1 MNKIIRCHLKKE
13 IETQTVYLAG
23 EAFLGVEGR
32 REKHVGGQS
41 LGTFTGTHTATSP
54 KHACHRP
61 FSYTGVCFM
70 EPRRYLS
77 RLLLGF
83 CVVLC

>member
-41 LGTFTGTHTATSP
+41 LGTSTGTHCHFSQ
-54 KHACHRP
+54 ACV
-61 FSYTGVCFM
+61 SQT
-70 EPRRYLS
+70 
-77 RLLLGF
+77 LLLHRRVFYGAQEI
-83 CVVLC
+83 LK